1 MVKNSPINAGDLR
14 GADLIRSRSGRSP
27 GGGCVNSLQY
37 FAWRIPWTEE
47 AGGLQSIGCKELDV
61 TERLTLFHFTFEGLR
76 MLCDLSPV

>member
-1 MVKNSPINAGDLR
+1 MANGKESACNAEDL
-14 GADLIRSRSGRSP
+14 GLIP
-27 GGGCVNSLQY
+27 GSEKSLGEENGYPQQY

>member
-1 MVKNSPINAGDLR
+1 
-14 GADLIRSRSGRSP
+14 LIP
-27 GGGCVNSLQY
+27 GSEKSLGEENGYPWQY

-47 AGGLQSIGCKELDV
+47 AGRLQSIACKQLDV